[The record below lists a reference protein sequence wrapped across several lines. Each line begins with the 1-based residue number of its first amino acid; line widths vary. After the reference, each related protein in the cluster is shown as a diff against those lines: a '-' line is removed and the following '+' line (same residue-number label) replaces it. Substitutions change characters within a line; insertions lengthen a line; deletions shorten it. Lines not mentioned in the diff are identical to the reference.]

1 MKTRLKA
8 AAAAVLVAGS
18 LGAGSARAQGIPV
31 MDIANI
37 IQSILQVLNE
47 ITQIENQ
54 VQQITQ
60 LGDQLNSING
70 MRNLGNV
77 FNSPMLKNYVPAEAY
92 TYLNAINTSG
102 YSGLNGTAKTL
113 RDAGMVYNCMDLAG
127 DARTYLR
134 LGQPDRTRDY
144 LAQASRMHRGGGRD
158 ALYRNPLLRAL
169 SVITGTFFTERLV
182 RLKRQPRT

>member
-60 LGDQLNSING
+60 LGDQLNGWNKHELITHT
-70 MRNLGNV
+70 
-77 FNSPMLKNYVPAEAY
+77 K
-92 TYLNAINTSG
+92 I
-102 YSGLNGTAKTL
+102 
-113 RDAGMVYNCMDLAG
+113 
-127 DARTYLR
+127 
-134 LGQPDRTRDY
+134 TR
-144 LAQASRMHRGGGRD
+144 
-158 ALYRNPLLRAL
+158 
-169 SVITGTFFTERLV
+169 
-182 RLKRQPRT
+182 